1 MVDVETK
8 LPRRRR
14 GVDAEQAIP
23 DDAARAVDRD

>member
-8 LPRRRR
+8 LPGRRR

-23 DDAARAVDRD
+23 DNAARAVDRD